1 MYLAAH
7 PLVHRS
13 CAADPGDIDI
23 CDRTTDALRVNKA
36 AIDPIEPD
44 HPADPGE
51 PAQPDDAPH
60 PAPEPK
66 HVPGDPA

>member
-1 MYLAAH
+1 M
-7 PLVHRS
+7 
-13 CAADPGDIDI
+13 
-23 CDRTTDALRVNKA
+23 CDRTTDAVRVNKA
-36 AIDPIEPD
+36 DIDPIEPD

-51 PAQPDDAPH
+51 PAQPDDAPN